1 MKNQE
6 LCASYCAE
14 KRGKMSR
21 KEDHAQNHKG
31 EKKYLLFRLWRYLGR
46 YYPLLIAGFFLML
59 LSSLLA
65 LVGPKLSGKAIDAI
79 GIRAGGVDF
88 ESVFFYA
95 GWMAVFYVFS
105 AFFSYLLSLLT
116 IHLTRKVIYQMR
128 KDVFE
133 KLARLPVSFFDQY
146 QTGDIISVITY
157 DIDTV
162 NQSLSNDFL
171 QIMQSVITVLFS
183 LAMML
188 SIAPV
193 MVLIFVVTIPIS
205 ALLTRFIT
213 SRSRPLYRVR
223 SRKLGELNG
232 FVEEMLGGQKTTRA
246 YGREEQV
253 IAAFDLKNEQ
263 AVGANTKAEYYGTLA
278 GPSVNFMNNTSLAL
292 ISVFG
297 SLLYLQGGIG
307 IGDISSFVQ
316 YSRKFSGPINET
328 ANILGELQSAFA
340 AAERVFRLMDE
351 IPEKPDEE
359 SARVLK
365 EVYGEVALKE
375 VSFAY
380 PSGQEILKDF
390 SLHARAGEQ
399 IAIVGPTGA
408 GKTTVIN
415 LLMRFYDIERG
426 CILLDGEDTYKI
438 TRDSLRGAYTMVL
451 QDAWLFHGTIYEN
464 LAYGR
469 ENITMEEV
477 ERAAR
482 AAMIYSY
489 IQKLPEGFQTRITDN
504 GVHISKGQR
513 QLLTIARAM
522 LSDAHML
529 ILDEATSNVDTRT
542 EMQIQKAMRSLMAEK
557 TCFVIAH
564 RLSTIRGADQ
574 ILVIQ
579 DGRIAEQGN
588 HKELL
593 QKKGLYYQMYHA
605 QFETQT

>member
-1 MKNQE
+1 MKDEAVKSETMKSEAMKQE
-6 LCASYCAE
+6 Q
-14 KRGKMSR
+14 K
-21 KEDHAQNHKG
+21 KG
-31 EKKYLLFRLWRYLGR
+31 VHKKYLLFRLWRYLSR
-46 YYPLLIAGFFLML
+46 YYLLLAAGFLLML
-59 LSSLLA
+59 LSNVLA
-65 LVGPKLSGKAIDAI
+65 LLGPRLSGKAIDAI

-88 ESVFFYA
+88 ERVFYYA
-95 GWMAVFYVFS
+95 GWMALFYVFS

-133 KLARLPVSFFDQY
+133 NLARLPVSFFDRY
-146 QTGDIISVITY
+146 QTGDIISIITY

-183 LAMML
+183 LVMML

-193 MVLIFVVTIPIS
+193 MVLIFAVTIPIS

-213 SRSRPLYRVR
+213 SRSRPLFRVR
-223 SRKLGELNG
+223 SKKLGELNG
-232 FVEEMLGGQKTTRA
+232 FVEEMLNGQKTTRA

-253 IAAFDLKNEQ
+253 IDAFDRKNGE
-263 AVGANTKAEYYGTLA
+263 AVDANTKAEYYGTLA

-292 ISVFG
+292 ISVVG
-297 SLLYLQGGIG
+297 SLLYLKGGIG

-351 IPEKPDEE
+351 LPEKPDEE
-359 SARVLK
+359 SARILQ
-365 EVYGEVALKE
+365 EVYGEVALRE
-375 VSFAY
+375 VSFGY
-380 PSGQEILKDF
+380 QPGQEILKDLN
-390 SLHARAGEQ
+390 LHARAGEQ

-415 LLMRFYDIERG
+415 LLMRFYDVDKG
-426 CILLDGEDTYKI
+426 CILLDGEDTYQI
-438 TRDSLRGAYTMVL
+438 QRDSLRGAYTMVL

-477 ERAAR
+477 ERAAK

-489 IQKLPEGFQTRITDN
+489 IQKLPEGFQTQLTDN

-542 EMQIQKAMRSLMAEK
+542 EMQIQEAMRSLMAEK

-564 RLSTIRGADQ
+564 RLSTIRNADQ
-574 ILVIQ
+574 ILVIR

-588 HKELL
+588 HRELL
-593 QKKGLYYQMYHA
+593 RKKGVYYQMYHA
-605 QFETQT
+605 QFEGTPYGI

>member
-1 MKNQE
+1 MR
-6 LCASYCAE
+6 E
-14 KRGKMSR
+14 KRVPR
-21 KEDHAQNHKG
+21 
-31 EKKYLLFRLWRYLGR
+31 KYLFLRLWRYLSR
-46 YYPLLIAGFFLML
+46 YYVLIGAGGILML
-59 LSSLLA
+59 LSNVLA
-65 LVGPKLSGKAIDAI
+65 LLGPKLSGKAIDAI

-88 ESVFFYA
+88 EKVFYYV

-116 IHLTRKVIYQMR
+116 IRLTRKVIYQMR
-128 KDVFE
+128 RDVFE
-133 KLARLPVSFFDQY
+133 KLSRLPVSFFDRY
-146 QTGDIISVITY
+146 QTGDIISIITY

-162 NQSLSNDFL
+162 NQSLSNDLL

-183 LAMML
+183 LVMML

-193 MVLIFVVTIPIS
+193 MVLIFVITIPIS
-205 ALLTRFIT
+205 VLLTRFIT
-213 SRSRPLYRVR
+213 SRSRPLYRIR
-223 SRKLGELNG
+223 SKKLGELNG
-232 FVEEMLGGQKTTRA
+232 FVEEMLNGQKTTRA

-253 IAAFDLKNEQ
+253 IDAFDRKNGE
-263 AVGANTKAEYYGTLA
+263 AAEANTKAEYYGTLA

-297 SLLYLQGGIG
+297 SLLYLRGGIG

-328 ANILGELQSAFA
+328 ANIIGELQSAFA

-351 IPEKPDEE
+351 LPEKPDEE
-359 SARVLK
+359 SARILQ
-365 EVYGEVALKE
+365 EVYGEVE
-375 VSFAY
+375 IRDVSFGYTA
-380 PSGQEILKDF
+380 GEQILKDF
-390 SLHARAGEQ
+390 NLHARGGEQ

-415 LLMRFYDIERG
+415 LLMRFYDVDKG
-426 CILLDGEDTYKI
+426 CILLDGEDTCRI
-438 TRDSLRGAYTMVL
+438 TRDSLRSAYTMVL

-464 LAYGR
+464 LTYGR
-469 ENITMEEV
+469 ENITRKEV
-477 ERAAR
+477 EQAAK

-489 IQKLPEGFQTRITDN
+489 IEKLPEGFETVLSDN

-542 EMQIQKAMRSLMAEK
+542 EMQIQKAMRSLMADK

-564 RLSTIRGADQ
+564 RLSTIRNADL
-574 ILVIQ
+574 ILVVK

-588 HKELL
+588 HRELL
-593 QKKGLYYQMYHA
+593 ARRGLYYQMYHA
-605 QFETQT
+605 QFEGAEQPL

>member
-1 MKNQE
+1 MR
-6 LCASYCAE
+6 E
-14 KRGKMSR
+14 KRVPR
-21 KEDHAQNHKG
+21 
-31 EKKYLLFRLWRYLGR
+31 KYLFLRLWRYLSR
-46 YYPLLIAGFFLML
+46 YYVLIGAGGILML
-59 LSSLLA
+59 LSNVLA
-65 LVGPKLSGKAIDAI
+65 LLGPKLSGKAIDAI

-88 ESVFFYA
+88 EKVFYYV

-116 IHLTRKVIYQMR
+116 IRLTRKVIYQMR
-128 KDVFE
+128 RDVFE
-133 KLARLPVSFFDQY
+133 KLSRLPVSFFDRY
-146 QTGDIISVITY
+146 QTGDIISIITY

-162 NQSLSNDFL
+162 NQSLSNDLL

-183 LAMML
+183 LVMML

-193 MVLIFVVTIPIS
+193 MVLIFVITIPIS
-205 ALLTRFIT
+205 VLLTRFIT
-213 SRSRPLYRVR
+213 SRSRPLYRIR
-223 SRKLGELNG
+223 SKKLGELNG
-232 FVEEMLGGQKTTRA
+232 FVEEMLNGQKTTRA

-253 IAAFDLKNEQ
+253 IDAFDRKNGE
-263 AVGANTKAEYYGTLA
+263 AAEANTKAEYYGTLA

-297 SLLYLQGGIG
+297 SLLYLRGGIG

-328 ANILGELQSAFA
+328 ANIIGELQSAFA
-340 AAERVFRLMDE
+340 ASERVFRLMDE
-351 IPEKPDEE
+351 LPEKPDEE
-359 SARVLK
+359 SARILQ
-365 EVYGEVALKE
+365 EVYGEVE
-375 VSFAY
+375 IRDVSFGYTA
-380 PSGQEILKDF
+380 GEQILKDF
-390 SLHARAGEQ
+390 NLHARGGEQ

-415 LLMRFYDIERG
+415 LLMRFYDVDKG
-426 CILLDGEDTYKI
+426 CILLDGEDTYRI
-438 TRDSLRGAYTMVL
+438 TRDSLRSAYTMVL

-464 LAYGR
+464 LTYGR
-469 ENITMEEV
+469 ENITRKEV
-477 ERAAR
+477 EQAAK

-489 IQKLPEGFQTRITDN
+489 IEKLPEGFETVLSDN

-542 EMQIQKAMRSLMAEK
+542 EMQIQKAMRSLMADK

-564 RLSTIRGADQ
+564 RLSTIRNADL
-574 ILVIQ
+574 ILVVK

-588 HKELL
+588 HRELL
-593 QKKGLYYQMYHA
+593 ARRGLYYQMYHA
-605 QFETQT
+605 QFEGAEQPL

>member
-1 MKNQE
+1 MR
-6 LCASYCAE
+6 E
-14 KRGKMSR
+14 KRVPR
-21 KEDHAQNHKG
+21 
-31 EKKYLLFRLWRYLGR
+31 KYLFLRLWRYLSR
-46 YYPLLIAGFFLML
+46 YYVLIGAGGILML
-59 LSSLLA
+59 LSNVLA
-65 LVGPKLSGKAIDAI
+65 LLGPKLSGKAIDAI

-88 ESVFFYA
+88 EKVFYYV

-116 IHLTRKVIYQMR
+116 IRLTRKVIYQMR
-128 KDVFE
+128 RDVFE
-133 KLARLPVSFFDQY
+133 KLSRLPVSFFDRY
-146 QTGDIISVITY
+146 QTGDIISIITY

-162 NQSLSNDFL
+162 NQSLSNDLL

-183 LAMML
+183 LVMML

-193 MVLIFVVTIPIS
+193 MVLIFVITIPIS
-205 ALLTRFIT
+205 VLLTRFIT
-213 SRSRPLYRVR
+213 SRSRPLYRIR
-223 SRKLGELNG
+223 SKKLGELNG
-232 FVEEMLGGQKTTRA
+232 FVEEMLNGQKTTRA

-253 IAAFDLKNEQ
+253 IDAFDRKNGE
-263 AVGANTKAEYYGTLA
+263 AVETNTKAEYYGTLA

-297 SLLYLQGGIG
+297 SLLYLRGGIG

-328 ANILGELQSAFA
+328 ANIIGELQSAFA

-351 IPEKPDEE
+351 LPEKPDEE
-359 SARVLK
+359 SARILQ
-365 EVYGEVALKE
+365 EVYGEVE
-375 VSFAY
+375 IRDVSFGYTA
-380 PSGQEILKDF
+380 GEQILKDF
-390 SLHARAGEQ
+390 NLHARGGEQ

-408 GKTTVIN
+408 GKSTVIY
-415 LLMRFYDIERG
+415 LLMRFYDVDKG
-426 CILLDGEDTYKI
+426 CILLDGEDTYRI
-438 TRDSLRGAYTMVL
+438 TRDSLRSAYTMVL

-464 LAYGR
+464 LTYGR
-469 ENITMEEV
+469 ENITRKEV
-477 ERAAR
+477 EQAAK

-489 IQKLPEGFQTRITDN
+489 IEKLPEGFETVLSDN

-542 EMQIQKAMRSLMAEK
+542 EMQIQKAMRSLMADK

-564 RLSTIRGADQ
+564 RLSTIRNADL
-574 ILVIQ
+574 ILVVK

-588 HKELL
+588 HRELL
-593 QKKGLYYQMYHA
+593 ARRGLYYQMYHA
-605 QFETQT
+605 QFEGAEQPL

>member
-1 MKNQE
+1 MR
-6 LCASYCAE
+6 E
-14 KRGKMSR
+14 KRVPR
-21 KEDHAQNHKG
+21 
-31 EKKYLLFRLWRYLGR
+31 KYLFLRLWRYLSR
-46 YYPLLIAGFFLML
+46 YYVLIGAGGILML
-59 LSSLLA
+59 LSNVLA
-65 LVGPKLSGKAIDAI
+65 LLGPKLSGKAIDAI

-88 ESVFFYA
+88 EKVFYYV

-116 IHLTRKVIYQMR
+116 IRLTRKVIYQMR
-128 KDVFE
+128 RDVFE
-133 KLARLPVSFFDQY
+133 KLSRLPVSFFDRY
-146 QTGDIISVITY
+146 QTGDIISIITY

-162 NQSLSNDFL
+162 NQSLSNDLL
-171 QIMQSVITVLFS
+171 QIMHSVITVLFS
-183 LAMML
+183 LVMML

-193 MVLIFVVTIPIS
+193 MVLIFVITIPIS
-205 ALLTRFIT
+205 VLLTRFIT
-213 SRSRPLYRVR
+213 SRSRPLYRIR
-223 SRKLGELNG
+223 SKKLGELNG
-232 FVEEMLGGQKTTRA
+232 FVEEMLNGQKTTRA

-253 IAAFDLKNEQ
+253 IDAFDRKNGE
-263 AVGANTKAEYYGTLA
+263 AVETNTKAEYYGTLA

-297 SLLYLQGGIG
+297 SLLYLRGGIG

-328 ANILGELQSAFA
+328 ANIIGELQSAFA

-351 IPEKPDEE
+351 LPEKPDEE
-359 SARVLK
+359 SARILQ
-365 EVYGEVALKE
+365 EVYGEVE
-375 VSFAY
+375 IRDVSFGYTA
-380 PSGQEILKDF
+380 GEQILKDF
-390 SLHARAGEQ
+390 NLHARGGEQ

-415 LLMRFYDIERG
+415 LLMRFYDVDKG
-426 CILLDGEDTYKI
+426 CILLDGEDTYRI
-438 TRDSLRGAYTMVL
+438 TRDSLRSAYTMVL

-464 LAYGR
+464 LTYGR
-469 ENITMEEV
+469 ENITRKEV
-477 ERAAR
+477 EQAAK

-489 IQKLPEGFQTRITDN
+489 IEKLPEGFETVLSDN

-542 EMQIQKAMRSLMAEK
+542 EMQIQKAMRSLMADK

-564 RLSTIRGADQ
+564 RLSTIRNADL
-574 ILVIQ
+574 ILVVK

-588 HKELL
+588 HRELL
-593 QKKGLYYQMYHA
+593 ARRGLYYQMYHA
-605 QFETQT
+605 QFEGAEQPL

>member
-1 MKNQE
+1 MN
-6 LCASYCAE
+6 
-14 KRGKMSR
+14 R
-21 KEDHAQNHKG
+21 KTKG
-31 EKKYLLFRLWRYLGR
+31 KKYLLLRLWRYLGR
-46 YYPLLIAGFFLML
+46 YYPLLAAGFFLML
-59 LSSLLA
+59 ISNVLA
-65 LVGPKLSGKAIDAI
+65 LFGPKLSGKAIDAI

-88 ESVFFYA
+88 DKVFYYA
-95 GWMAVFYVFS
+95 GWMAVFYVLS

-128 KDVFE
+128 RDVFE
-133 KLARLPVSFFDQY
+133 NLASLPVSFFDRY
-146 QTGDIISVITY
+146 QTGDIISIITY

-183 LAMML
+183 LVMML

-205 ALLTRFIT
+205 AMLTRFIT

-223 SRKLGELNG
+223 SKKLGELNG

-246 YGREEQV
+246 YGREEEV
-253 IAAFDLKNEQ
+253 ISAFDRKNKE
-263 AVGANTKAEYYGTLA
+263 AVEANTKAEYYGTLA

-297 SLLYLQGGIG
+297 SLLYLGGGIG

-351 IPEKPDEE
+351 LPETPDDEKAHLLE
-359 SARVLK
+359 
-365 EVYGEVALKE
+365 EVYGEVTLKD
-375 VSFAY
+375 VSFGY
-380 PSGQEILKDF
+380 EPGEEILKDF
-390 SLHARAGEQ
+390 DLHAKAGEQ

-415 LLMRFYDIERG
+415 LLMRFYDIDKG
-426 CILLDGEDTYKI
+426 CILLDGEDTYRIK
-438 TRDSLRGAYTMVL
+438 RDSLRGAYTMVL

-477 ERAAR
+477 ERAAK

-489 IQKLPEGFQTRITDN
+489 IQRLPEGFQTQLTDN

-574 ILVIQ
+574 ILVIK
-579 DGRIAEQGN
+579 DGRIAERGN
-588 HKELL
+588 HEELL
-593 QKKGLYYQMYHA
+593 EKKGVYYQMYHA
-605 QFETQT
+605 QFEGSFT

>member
-1 MKNQE
+1 MR
-6 LCASYCAE
+6 E
-14 KRGKMSR
+14 KRVPR
-21 KEDHAQNHKG
+21 
-31 EKKYLLFRLWRYLGR
+31 KYLFLRLWRYLSR
-46 YYPLLIAGFFLML
+46 YYVLIGAGGILML
-59 LSSLLA
+59 LSNVLA
-65 LVGPKLSGKAIDAI
+65 LLGPKLSGKAIDAI

-88 ESVFFYA
+88 EKVFYYV

-105 AFFSYLLSLLT
+105 AFFSYILSLLT
-116 IHLTRKVIYQMR
+116 IRLTRKVIYQMR
-128 KDVFE
+128 RDVFE
-133 KLARLPVSFFDQY
+133 KLSRLPVSFFDRY
-146 QTGDIISVITY
+146 QTGDIISIITY

-162 NQSLSNDFL
+162 NQSLSNDLL

-183 LAMML
+183 LVMML

-193 MVLIFVVTIPIS
+193 MVLIFVITIPIS
-205 ALLTRFIT
+205 VLLTRFIT
-213 SRSRPLYRVR
+213 SRSRPLYRIR
-223 SRKLGELNG
+223 SKKLGELNG
-232 FVEEMLGGQKTTRA
+232 FVEEMLNGQKTTRA

-253 IAAFDLKNEQ
+253 IDAFDRKNGE
-263 AVGANTKAEYYGTLA
+263 AVETNTKAEYYGTLA

-297 SLLYLQGGIG
+297 SLLYLRGGIG

-328 ANILGELQSAFA
+328 ANIIGELQSAFA

-351 IPEKPDEE
+351 LPEKPDEE
-359 SARVLK
+359 SARILQ
-365 EVYGEVALKE
+365 EVYGEVE
-375 VSFAY
+375 IRDVSFGYTA
-380 PSGQEILKDF
+380 GEQILKDF
-390 SLHARAGEQ
+390 NLHARGGEQ

-415 LLMRFYDIERG
+415 LLMRFYDVDKG
-426 CILLDGEDTYKI
+426 CILLDGEDTYRI
-438 TRDSLRGAYTMVL
+438 TRDSLRSAYTMVL

-464 LAYGR
+464 LTYGR
-469 ENITMEEV
+469 ENITRKEV
-477 ERAAR
+477 EQAAK

-489 IQKLPEGFQTRITDN
+489 IEKLPEGVETVLSDN

-542 EMQIQKAMRSLMAEK
+542 EMQIQKAMRSLMADK

-564 RLSTIRGADQ
+564 RLSTIRNADL
-574 ILVIQ
+574 ILVVK

-588 HKELL
+588 HRELL
-593 QKKGLYYQMYHA
+593 ARRGLYYQMYHA
-605 QFETQT
+605 QFEGAEQPL

>member
-1 MKNQE
+1 MR
-6 LCASYCAE
+6 E
-14 KRGKMSR
+14 KRVPR
-21 KEDHAQNHKG
+21 
-31 EKKYLLFRLWRYLGR
+31 KYLFLRLWRYLSR
-46 YYPLLIAGFFLML
+46 YYVLIGAGGILML
-59 LSSLLA
+59 LSNVLA
-65 LVGPKLSGKAIDAI
+65 LLGPKLSGKAIDAI

-88 ESVFFYA
+88 EKVFYYV

-116 IHLTRKVIYQMR
+116 IRLTRKVIYQMR
-128 KDVFE
+128 RDVFE
-133 KLARLPVSFFDQY
+133 KLSRLPVSFFDRY
-146 QTGDIISVITY
+146 QTGDIISIITY

-162 NQSLSNDFL
+162 NQSLSNDLL

-183 LAMML
+183 LVMML

-193 MVLIFVVTIPIS
+193 MVLIFVITIPIS
-205 ALLTRFIT
+205 VLLTRFIT
-213 SRSRPLYRVR
+213 SRSRPLYRIR
-223 SRKLGELNG
+223 SKKLGELNG
-232 FVEEMLGGQKTTRA
+232 FVEEMLNGQKTTRA

-253 IAAFDLKNEQ
+253 IDAFDRKNGE
-263 AVGANTKAEYYGTLA
+263 AAEANTKAEYYGTLA

-297 SLLYLQGGIG
+297 SLLYLRGGIG

-328 ANILGELQSAFA
+328 ANIIGELQSAFA

-351 IPEKPDEE
+351 LPEKPDEE
-359 SARVLK
+359 SARILQ
-365 EVYGEVALKE
+365 EVYGEVE
-375 VSFAY
+375 IRDVSFGYTA
-380 PSGQEILKDF
+380 GEQILKDF
-390 SLHARAGEQ
+390 NLHARGGEQ

-415 LLMRFYDIERG
+415 LLMRFYDVDKG
-426 CILLDGEDTYKI
+426 CILLDGEDTYRI
-438 TRDSLRGAYTMVL
+438 TRDSLRSAYTMVL

-464 LAYGR
+464 LTYGR
-469 ENITMEEV
+469 ENITRKEV
-477 ERAAR
+477 EQAAK

-489 IQKLPEGFQTRITDN
+489 IEKLPEGFETVLSDN

-542 EMQIQKAMRSLMAEK
+542 EMQIQKAMRSLMADK

-564 RLSTIRGADQ
+564 RLSTIRNADL
-574 ILVIQ
+574 ILVVK

-588 HKELL
+588 HRELL
-593 QKKGLYYQMYHA
+593 ARRGLYYQMYHA
-605 QFETQT
+605 QFEGAEQPL

>member
-1 MKNQE
+1 MR
-6 LCASYCAE
+6 E
-14 KRGKMSR
+14 KRVPR
-21 KEDHAQNHKG
+21 
-31 EKKYLLFRLWRYLGR
+31 KYLFLRLWRYLSR
-46 YYPLLIAGFFLML
+46 YYVLIGAGGILML
-59 LSSLLA
+59 LSNVLA
-65 LVGPKLSGKAIDAI
+65 LLGPKLSGKAIDAI

-88 ESVFFYA
+88 EKVFYYV

-116 IHLTRKVIYQMR
+116 IRLTRKVIYQMR
-128 KDVFE
+128 SVVFE
-133 KLARLPVSFFDQY
+133 KLSRLPVSFFDRY
-146 QTGDIISVITY
+146 QTGDIISIITY

-162 NQSLSNDFL
+162 NQSLSNDLL

-183 LAMML
+183 LVMML

-193 MVLIFVVTIPIS
+193 MVLIFVITIPIS
-205 ALLTRFIT
+205 VLLTRFIT
-213 SRSRPLYRVR
+213 SRSRPLYRIR
-223 SRKLGELNG
+223 SKKLGELNG
-232 FVEEMLGGQKTTRA
+232 FVEEMLNGQKTTRA

-253 IAAFDLKNEQ
+253 IDAFDRKNGE
-263 AVGANTKAEYYGTLA
+263 AVETNTKAEYYGTLA

-297 SLLYLQGGIG
+297 SLLYLRGGIG

-328 ANILGELQSAFA
+328 ANIIGELQSAFA

-351 IPEKPDEE
+351 LPEKPDEE
-359 SARVLK
+359 SARILQ
-365 EVYGEVALKE
+365 EVYGEVE
-375 VSFAY
+375 IRDVSFGYTA
-380 PSGQEILKDF
+380 GEQILKDF
-390 SLHARAGEQ
+390 NLHARGGEQ

-415 LLMRFYDIERG
+415 LLMRFYDVDKG
-426 CILLDGEDTYKI
+426 CILLDGEDTYRI
-438 TRDSLRGAYTMVL
+438 TRDSLRSAYTMVL

-464 LAYGR
+464 LTYGR
-469 ENITMEEV
+469 ENITRKEV
-477 ERAAR
+477 EQAAK

-489 IQKLPEGFQTRITDN
+489 IEKLPEGFETVLSDN

-542 EMQIQKAMRSLMAEK
+542 EMQIQKAMRSLMADK

-564 RLSTIRGADQ
+564 RLSTIRNADL
-574 ILVIQ
+574 ILVVK

-588 HKELL
+588 HRELL
-593 QKKGLYYQMYHA
+593 ARRGLYYQMYHA
-605 QFETQT
+605 QFEGAEQPL

>member
-1 MKNQE
+1 MVK
-6 LCASYCAE
+6 AP
-14 KRGKMSR
+14 
-21 KEDHAQNHKG
+21 
-31 EKKYLLFRLWRYLGR
+31 KKYLLLRLWKYLSR
-46 YYPLLIAGFFLML
+46 YYLLITAGLALML
-59 LSSLLA
+59 VSNVLA
-65 LVGPKLSGKAIDAI
+65 LFGPKLSGKAIDAI

-88 ESVFFYA
+88 ERVFYYA
-95 GWMAVFYVFS
+95 GWMAVFYVLS

-116 IHLTRKVIYQMR
+116 IRLTRKVIYQMR

-133 KLARLPVSFFDQY
+133 NLSRLPVAFFDQY
-146 QTGDIISVITY
+146 QTGDIISIITY

-171 QIMQSVITVLFS
+171 QIMQSVVTVLFS
-183 LAMML
+183 LVMML

-193 MVLIFVVTIPIS
+193 MVLIFVVTIPVSI
-205 ALLTRFIT
+205 LLTKFIT
-213 SRSRPLYRVR
+213 SHSRPLFRIR
-223 SRKLGELNG
+223 SKKLGELNG
-232 FVEEMLGGQKTTRA
+232 FVEEMLNGQKTTRA

-253 IAAFDLKNEQ
+253 ISAFDRKNGE
-263 AVGANTKAEYYGTLA
+263 AVDANTKAEYYGTLA

-297 SLLYLQGGIG
+297 SLLYLHGKIG

-316 YSRKFSGPINET
+316 YSRKFSGPINEA

-351 IPEKPDEE
+351 LPEKPDGEK
-359 SARVLK
+359 AQILQ
-365 EVYGEVALKE
+365 EVYGDVMLKD
-375 VSFAY
+375 VSFGY
-380 PSGQEILKDF
+380 QPQQQILKDF
-390 SLHARAGEQ
+390 NLHARAGQQ

-415 LLMRFYDIERG
+415 LLMRFYDIDQG
-426 CILLDGEDTYKI
+426 CILLDGQDTYQIK
-438 TRDSLRGAYTMVL
+438 RDSLRGAYTMVL

-469 ENITMEEV
+469 ENISMAEV
-477 ERAAR
+477 EKAAK
-482 AAMIYSY
+482 AAMIYPY
-489 IQKLPEGFQTRITDN
+489 IEKLPEGFQTQLSDN

-522 LSDAHML
+522 LSDARML

-542 EMQIQKAMRSLMAEK
+542 EMQIQKAMRSLMADK

-564 RLSTIRGADQ
+564 RLSTIRHADL
-574 ILVIQ
+574 ILVVQ
-579 DGRIAEQGN
+579 DGRIVEQGN
-588 HKELL
+588 HDELI
-593 QKKGLYYQMYHA
+593 KKQGVYDQMYHA
-605 QFETQT
+605 QFEQTI